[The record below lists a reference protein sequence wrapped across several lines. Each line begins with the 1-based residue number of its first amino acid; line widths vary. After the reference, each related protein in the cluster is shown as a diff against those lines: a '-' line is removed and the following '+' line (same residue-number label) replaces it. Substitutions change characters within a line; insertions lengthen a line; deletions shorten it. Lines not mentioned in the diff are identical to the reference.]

1 MTLKKAKTL
10 FIISCIL
17 WTIST
22 IGWIIAFVCSNGL
35 YMFICIALMWL
46 FVGTN
51 TITKNFVED
60 ASDK

>member
-17 WTIST
+17 CTIST
-22 IGWIIAFVCSNGL
+22 IGWITAFIVSNGL

-46 FVGTN
+46 FIGTN
-51 TITKNFVED
+51 HITSNLVED
-60 ASDK
+60 ASNK